1 MRVLSISALWGRE
14 RISGAQRLGVV
25 PPLVRVHRTPVAAQ
39 LGVLLLELAALAPLP
54 PQLAGVLGV
63 AVVGPPPGLRHHLG
77 RTAGARLAAERYPG
91 RDLVADPPE
100 GRAGLLGA
108 VGDGGHLL
116 EQVPLRAAVV
126 VEGHRLTSSR
136 WSARRS
142 PRCPPR
148 RPGAGRWPAGAAA
161 SSCRAP
167 GRGCPP
173 RCSRRRRSRSG
184 SRCRAS
190 GR

>member
-1 MRVLSISALWGRE
+1 MDVPLRIGRRV
-14 RISGAQRLGVV
+14 SGSQRLGVV
-25 PPLVRVHRTPVAAQ
+25 PALVRQHRALVAAQ
-39 LGVLLLELAALAPLP
+39 LGVLLLEFAALAPLP

-77 RTAGARLAAERYPG
+77 RTAWARLAAQRYPR
-91 RDLVADPPE
+91 RDLAADLPA

-108 VGDGGHLL
+108 VGDARHLL
-116 EQVPLRAAVV
+116 EYVALGAAVV

-148 RPGAGRWPAGAAA
+148 
-161 SSCRAP
+161 
-167 GRGCPP
+167 
-173 RCSRRRRSRSG
+173 
-184 SRCRAS
+184 
-190 GR
+190 